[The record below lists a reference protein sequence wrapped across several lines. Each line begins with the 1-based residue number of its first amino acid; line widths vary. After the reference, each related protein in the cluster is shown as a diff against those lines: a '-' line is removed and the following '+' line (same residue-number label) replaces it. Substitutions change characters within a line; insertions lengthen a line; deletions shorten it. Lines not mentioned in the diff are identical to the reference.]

1 MLILAGVSLN
11 AVIGENGIIT
21 QAQNAKIATAVGSF
35 NEYMQS
41 WFFNKK
47 MEDDGYNIE
56 DLYVSAG
63 WLERKLDIDDEG
75 NAYYVYIIDKSKV
88 TDEEI
93 LKYMQAGDGD
103 PYSLQDVYGINSDFS
118 IWYKDSFGN
127 LINSQIKVL
136 AIDDNTEVNFV
147 DPALSQ
153 AIANAVGVDKDN
165 VTIGDLKNVTT
176 LKLNY
181 DGTESD
187 ITNLNDLYYL
197 PNLKNLYIY
206 NLDLDNIDG
215 LKYCSNLDRLE
226 VRYCTITSQLNSI
239 QYCSKLRYIVFGG
252 NPTTNKHSINNNN
265 IDSLFN
271 AIKNMNGIVQLLI
284 TNMEDSLTNLE
295 KINNGLQSLNCKGTL
310 SYLAL
315 SNNDISEGE
324 LNLNG
329 FNSLYQLAL
338 NDFKGITRIL
348 GLENMKLRYFDAQ
361 ATNLIYIDNINM
373 DYTRYTDTFI
383 YLKNCNNLNPT
394 SISAASEQL
403 LNVYKYTINPEFA
416 QYIVG
421 NTTLDYSS
429 IPSEDLVDGTIT
441 YVPDTVTT
449 VNLTNKSKI
458 TNINFLKNKTNIKEL
473 NLSNCTGIS
482 EENLIEVLSTLTGIE
497 ILTLQGL
504 YQLTDITFINN
515 MPKLYDFTLLNTSV
529 EFTIATD
536 ANAIALNNSNITR
549 LQIGYN
555 GNDESKY
562 KGNNIDLTLIQPCIN
577 KLTYSNGLVLRGNSK
592 ANEKF
597 AEQLSRCTQLTQL
610 TMRYYQ
616 LNIKKLDLSA
626 LTKLETLYLSQIYID
641 ELDIS
646 GCINLKKLYLDG
658 MFNGNYKFNKPDFS
672 NLSQLETLSYTNN
685 FMTSSEFND
694 MCDELANS
702 KNLQTINLSYN
713 SISNISNI
721 GKLSRFTT
729 NSLSLTMTN
738 NNLSDISPII
748 NCSRISVLNLKY
760 NNLGNDTLDYLVQ
773 LYNENKKLGKSAL
786 YLGGN
791 NITDY
796 SPLLNLGFYEGN
808 LTLP

>member
-1 MLILAGVSLN
+1 MERNFNVQYIRNENSGITLIALVISIIVMLILAGISLN
-11 AVIGENGIIT
+11 AVIGDNGIIT

-47 MEDDGYNIE
+47 MEDEGYNIE

-153 AIANAVGVDKDN
+153 AIANAVGVDVEN
-165 VTIGDLKNVTT
+165 ATIGNLKNVTT

-215 LKYCSNLDRLE
+215 
-226 VRYCTITSQLNSI
+226 
-239 QYCSKLRYIVFGG
+239 
-252 NPTTNKHSINNNN
+252 
-265 IDSLFN
+265 
-271 AIKNMNGIVQLLI
+271 
-284 TNMEDSLTNLE
+284 
-295 KINNGLQSLNCKGTL
+295 
-310 SYLAL
+310 
-315 SNNDISEGE
+315 
-324 LNLNG
+324 
-329 FNSLYQLAL
+329 
-338 NDFKGITRIL
+338 
-348 GLENMKLRYFDAQ
+348 
-361 ATNLIYIDNINM
+361 
-373 DYTRYTDTFI
+373 
-383 YLKNCNNLNPT
+383 
-394 SISAASEQL
+394 
-403 LNVYKYTINPEFA
+403 
-416 QYIVG
+416 
-421 NTTLDYSS
+421 NTTLDYSG
-429 IPSEDLVDGTIT
+429 IPSGDVVDGTIT

-497 ILTLQGL
+497 ILNLQGL
-504 YQLTDITFINN
+504 YQLTNIIFINN
-515 MPKLYDFTLLNTSV
+515 MPKLYDFTLFNTSV

-577 KLTYSNGLVLRGNSK
+577 KLTYSNGLVLLGNSK

-616 LNIKKLDLSA
+616 SNIKKLDLSA